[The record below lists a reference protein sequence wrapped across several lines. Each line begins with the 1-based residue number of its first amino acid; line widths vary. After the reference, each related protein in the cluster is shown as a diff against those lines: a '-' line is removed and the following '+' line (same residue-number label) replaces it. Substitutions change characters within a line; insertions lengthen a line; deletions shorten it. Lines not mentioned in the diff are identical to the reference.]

1 MWNITP
7 ATGYGSGT
15 VTVTLVTA
23 TEEVKKM
30 IMVLDEQFDILK
42 KSTIQCLEKHR
53 ISVKRVA
60 DALTSLSRDDD
71 EHHRMFL
78 ESHVR
83 VLFTAADNS
92 EMFETMNIHWN
103 YLDPSLLHHLVRKLC
118 LEEVKGEMEVYK
130 SDLQQFR
137 MKTPLTL
144 FCKTQRRMRI
154 KPSPHFREM
163 VAEFDW
169 SENATLEDVEQFRQ
183 EYAFYFND
191 VTLEVVEQFRQE
203 YASHYSVHGFAMMV
217 AQVLPDSVTGS
228 SSEGK

>member
-1 MWNITP
+1 MWNITTP

-15 VTVTLVTA
+15 VTVTLVTS

-42 KSTIQCLEKHR
+42 DSTLQCLEKHR

-60 DALTSLSRDDD
+60 YTLISFPTYDD
-71 EHHRMFL
+71 EQHKIFF
-78 ESHVR
+78 ESHIN

-92 EMFETMNIHWN
+92 ELFGTMNFHWN
-103 YLDPSLLHHLVRKLC
+103 YLDPSLLHHLVRELN

-144 FCKTQRRMRI
+144 FCRAQKRRII
-154 KPSPHFREM
+154 KLSPDFREV

-169 SENATLEDVEQFRQ
+169 SENS
-183 EYAFYFND
+183 
-191 VTLEVVEQFRQE
+191 TLEVVEQYRYE
-203 YASHYSVHGFAMMV
+203 YASHFNLRDFAMMMARV
-217 AQVLPDSVTGS
+217 CNDSVTGS